1 MALTLTKIYGPISVG
16 DRWEICNKVALDN
29 SYPTGGYSLKPSD
42 LGFAVAANSDPEFVC
57 EVDAANGWSCLYDY
71 TNQKLK
77 LMTST
82 ATTSSEVTAATDVS
96 AAAPRVVAKS
106 KYRA

>member
-1 MALTLTKIYGPISVG
+1 MAIAITKIYGPVSVG

-29 SYPTGGYSLKPSD
+29 SYPTGGYALKPSD
-42 LGFAVAANSDPEFVC
+42 LGFSNAANNDPEFVC
-57 EVDAANGWSCLYDY
+57 EIDAANGWSSVYDY

-77 LMTST
+77 LMSAT
-82 ATTSSEVTAATDVS
+82 ATTSAEVTNATDVS